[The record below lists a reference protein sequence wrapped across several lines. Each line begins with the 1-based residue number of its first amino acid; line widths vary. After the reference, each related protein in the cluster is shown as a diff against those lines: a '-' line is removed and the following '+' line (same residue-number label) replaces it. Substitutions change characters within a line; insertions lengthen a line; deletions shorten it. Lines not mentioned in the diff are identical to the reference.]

1 MKQKSMTTYQLA
13 LTGVMTAVICILGP
27 MTLMIPISP
36 VPISLANLAICLSI
50 VILGMKLGTLS
61 CILYLLIGLAGL
73 PVFSGF
79 SGGIGKLAGPTG
91 GYLVGYLFLAL
102 IGGVFAERFSGKGL
116 ERRAVQGLGLV
127 LGTAVLYAFGTVW
140 LAYMAGMNFAE
151 ALAVGVLP
159 FIPGDLVK
167 IFLTL
172 LLGPEI
178 RTRLLQAGYLNGVP
192 AAKAEPDLGGYTR

>member
-1 MKQKSMTTYQLA
+1 MKDKSMTTYQLT

-27 MTLMIPISP
+27 MTLTIPISP

-50 VILGMKLGTLS
+50 TILGLKLGTLS
-61 CILYLLIGLAGL
+61 CILYLLIGLVGL

-102 IGGVFAERFSGKGL
+102 IGGFFVEQFLGKGL
-116 ERRAVQGLGLV
+116 KQRMVQGLGLL
-127 LGTAVLYAFGTVW
+127 LGTAVLYTFGTAW
-140 LAYMAGMNFAE
+140 LAYMAGMSFAE
-151 ALAVGVLP
+151 ALAAGVLP
-159 FIPGDLVK
+159 FIPGDLAK

-172 LLGPEI
+172 LIGPEI
-178 RTRLLQAGYLNGVP
+178 RARLLQAGYLNLAVL
-192 AAKAEPDLGGYTR
+192 AKAR

>member
-1 MKQKSMTTYQLA
+1 MKSKSMTTYQLA
-13 LTGVMTAVICILGP
+13 LTAVMTAIICILGP
-27 MTLMIPISP
+27 MTLMIPVSP

-61 CILYLLIGLAGL
+61 CILYLLIGLIGL

-102 IGGVFAERFSGKGL
+102 IGGFFVERFSGRNVKQRALQGVGL
-116 ERRAVQGLGLV
+116 L
-127 LGTAVLYAFGTVW
+127 LGTVVLYAFGTVW
-140 LAYMAGMNFAE
+140 LAYMAGMNFTE
-151 ALAVGVLP
+151 ALAAGVLP

-167 IFLTL
+167 IFITL
-172 LLGPEI
+172 LVGSEV
-178 RTRLLQAGYLNGVP
+178 RARLLQAGYLNGVL
-192 AAKAEPDLGGYTR
+192 ATKVEPDWSSYSR

>member
-1 MKQKSMTTYQLA
+1 MKSKSMTTYQLA

-36 VPISLANLAICLSI
+36 VPISLANFAICLSI

-61 CILYLLIGLAGL
+61 CILYLLIGLIGL

-79 SGGIGKLAGPTG
+79 SGGVGKLAGPTG

-102 IGGVFAERFSGKGL
+102 IGGFFVEHFSGRSL
-116 ERRAVQGLGLV
+116 QQRAVQGIGLV

-140 LAYMAGMNFAE
+140 LAYMAGMNFSE
-151 ALAVGVLP
+151 ALAAGVLP

-167 IFLTL
+167 IFITL
-172 LLGPEI
+172 LVGAEI
-178 RTRLLQAGYLNGVP
+178 RTRLLQAGYLNGAV
-192 AAKAEPDLGGYTR
+192 AAKV

>member
-1 MKQKSMTTYQLA
+1 MKSKSMTTYQLA

-27 MTLMIPISP
+27 MSLMIPISP

-50 VILGMKLGTLS
+50 VILGMRLGTLS
-61 CILYLLIGLAGL
+61 CVLYLLIGLIGL

-91 GYLVGYLFLAL
+91 GYLIGYLFLSL
-102 IGGVFAERFSGKGL
+102 IGGFFVERFSGKGF
-116 ERRAVQGLGLV
+116 EQRAVQGLGLLV
-127 LGTAVLYAFGTVW
+127 GTAVLYAFGTAW

-151 ALAVGVLP
+151 ALAAGVLP

-172 LLGPEI
+172 LVGPEV
-178 RTRLLQAGYLNGVP
+178 RTRLLQAGYLNG
-192 AAKAEPDLGGYTR
+192 ALITKAEPDYR

>member
-1 MKQKSMTTYQLA
+1 MKSKSMTTYQLA

-61 CILYLLIGLAGL
+61 CILYLLIGLLGL

-79 SGGIGKLAGPTG
+79 SGGVGKLAGPTG

-102 IGGVFAERFSGKGL
+102 IGGFFVEHFSGRSL
-116 ERRAVQGLGLV
+116 PQRAAQGLGLV
-127 LGTAVLYAFGTVW
+127 LGTAVLYAFGTAW
-140 LAYMAGMNFAE
+140 LAYMAGMDFSE
-151 ALAVGVLP
+151 ALAAGVLP

-167 IFLTL
+167 IFITL
-172 LLGPEI
+172 LVGAEI
-178 RTRLLQAGYLNGVP
+178 RARLLQAGYLNGAV
-192 AAKAEPDLGGYTR
+192 AAKAEPDLEGYTR

>member
-1 MKQKSMTTYQLA
+1 MKQKSMTTYQLV
-13 LTGVMTAVICILGP
+13 LTGVLTAVICILGP

-91 GYLVGYLFLAL
+91 GYLVGYLF
-102 IGGVFAERFSGKGL
+102 
-116 ERRAVQGLGLV
+116 
-127 LGTAVLYAFGTVW
+127 W
-140 LAYMAGMNFAE
+140 H
-151 ALAVGVLP
+151 
-159 FIPGDLVK
+159 
-167 IFLTL
+167 
-172 LLGPEI
+172 
-178 RTRLLQAGYLNGVP
+178 
-192 AAKAEPDLGGYTR
+192 

>member
-1 MKQKSMTTYQLA
+1 MKHKPMTTYQLS
-13 LTGVMTAVICILGP
+13 LTGVMTAIICILGP
-27 MTLMIPISP
+27 MSLAIPISP

-50 VILGMKLGTLS
+50 IILGMKLGTLS
-61 CILYLLIGLAGL
+61 CILYLLIGLTGL

-102 IGGVFAERFSGKGL
+102 IGGFFVECFSGKSL
-116 ERRAVQGLGLV
+116 EQRAVQGLGLV
-127 LGTAVLYAFGTVW
+127 FGTAVLYAFGTAW
-140 LAYMAGMNFAE
+140 LAYMAGMSFME
-151 ALAVGVLP
+151 ALAAGVLP

-167 IFLTL
+167 IFFVL

-178 RTRLLQAGYLNGVP
+178 RVRLLQAGYLNGMP
-192 AAKAEPDLGGYTR
+192 ADKKELNLGGYIR